1 MKKKI
6 FAMGLSLL
14 FAACCF
20 PKMSF
25 AAEPAENVVAKV
37 NGKTYATLKE
47 AVDAAPENSTVTLLS
62 DVTEDVIFN
71 KNITVDGA
79 SKYTISGAST
89 VKAGTLTNLT
99 LKPNETNTN
108 GKLLTIGNGDS
119 TSINLE
125 NVTIHYSVTKRSSGS
140 AVTVSGNSA
149 TIKINHCRFINTPN
163 NNGTTTDA
171 PEWSYGLYVNEQNDA
186 GSITFTNNEF
196 NGAFRTMLANVS
208 GNFLIEN
215 CEFIN
220 SVYSVANGPTGGS
233 AGEATTI
240 TTSAASNN
248 QIVVKNNMLNNA
260 GSIYL
265 QTQANFTGNT
275 IKNDKFEHYIQA
287 KGSIGQPIDFKNN
300 TFQLGTNNLVVI
312 DVAATPILLPAG
324 QPAVNYWIWSDTPA
338 NVRPADYSDYKYM
351 YNEDGSITFMPQSD
365 VAFEQF
371 FAQKTNGN
379 IQVNDQDTVL
389 IEKNLKINDIEID
402 SDKNITFEIAKD
414 ATLEIAGALDIQGK
428 ITVKGEGA
436 LIITEQGKVN
446 IYSDAAL
453 TVSPDTSL
461 KNNGF
466 ISNNGELTIPD
477 TTTGN
482 GTIEGTGITE
492 KVHNAVHV
500 EAKEPTCDT
509 DGNIEYWYCS
519 FCDKYF
525 SDKALTQEIS
535 KEKTSRKALGH
546 KYENG
551 KCTVCGK
558 ADPNYKPETSPT
570 DNENDGNSNQ
580 EFSNSHAPKTGDN
593 NHIGLMIALM
603 LGASIAFFG
612 VKRDKKQHG

>member
-1 MKKKI
+1 
-6 FAMGLSLL
+6 
-14 FAACCF
+14 
-20 PKMSF
+20 
-25 AAEPAENVVAKV
+25 
-37 NGKTYATLKE
+37 
-47 AVDAAPENSTVTLLS
+47 
-62 DVTEDVIFN
+62 
-71 KNITVDGA
+71 
-79 SKYTISGAST
+79 
-89 VKAGTLTNLT
+89 
-99 LKPNETNTN
+99 
-108 GKLLTIGNGDS
+108 
-119 TSINLE
+119 
-125 NVTIHYSVTKRSSGS
+125 
-140 AVTVSGNSA
+140 
-149 TIKINHCRFINTPN
+149 
-163 NNGTTTDA
+163 
-171 PEWSYGLYVNEQNDA
+171 
-186 GSITFTNNEF
+186 
-196 NGAFRTMLANVS
+196 MLD
-208 GNFLIEN
+208 
-215 CEFIN
+215 
-220 SVYSVANGPTGGS
+220 
-233 AGEATTI
+233 
-240 TTSAASNN
+240 
-248 QIVVKNNMLNNA
+248 NA

-389 IEKNLKINDIEID
+389 IEKNLKINDIEIG

-546 KYENG
+546 KYKTENVPCAE
-551 KCTVCGK
+551 KLILIISLIHLRQITK
-558 ADPNYKPETSPT
+558 TTEILIKNSPILT
-570 DNENDGNSNQ
+570 
-580 EFSNSHAPKTGDN
+580 P
-593 NHIGLMIALM
+593 L
-603 LGASIAFFG
+603 
-612 VKRDKKQHG
+612 KQGITIISD

>member
-1 MKKKI
+1 
-6 FAMGLSLL
+6 
-14 FAACCF
+14 
-20 PKMSF
+20 
-25 AAEPAENVVAKV
+25 
-37 NGKTYATLKE
+37 
-47 AVDAAPENSTVTLLS
+47 
-62 DVTEDVIFN
+62 
-71 KNITVDGA
+71 
-79 SKYTISGAST
+79 
-89 VKAGTLTNLT
+89 
-99 LKPNETNTN
+99 
-108 GKLLTIGNGDS
+108 
-119 TSINLE
+119 
-125 NVTIHYSVTKRSSGS
+125 
-140 AVTVSGNSA
+140 
-149 TIKINHCRFINTPN
+149 
-163 NNGTTTDA
+163 
-171 PEWSYGLYVNEQNDA
+171 
-186 GSITFTNNEF
+186 
-196 NGAFRTMLANVS
+196 MLANVS
-208 GNFLIEN
+208 GSFLIEN

-248 QIVVKNNMLNNA
+248 QIVVKNNMLDNA

-389 IEKNLKINDIEID
+389 IEKNLKINDIEIG

-535 KEKTSRKALGH
+535 KEKQAEKLWGTNMKTENVPCAEKLILIISLIHLRQITKTRKF
-546 KYENG
+546 
-551 KCTVCGK
+551 
-558 ADPNYKPETSPT
+558 
-570 DNENDGNSNQ
+570 NQ
-580 EFSNSHAPKTGDN
+580 EFSNSHA
-593 NHIGLMIALM
+593 L
-603 LGASIAFFG
+603 
-612 VKRDKKQHG
+612 KQGITIISD

>member
-1 MKKKI
+1 
-6 FAMGLSLL
+6 
-14 FAACCF
+14 
-20 PKMSF
+20 
-25 AAEPAENVVAKV
+25 
-37 NGKTYATLKE
+37 
-47 AVDAAPENSTVTLLS
+47 
-62 DVTEDVIFN
+62 
-71 KNITVDGA
+71 
-79 SKYTISGAST
+79 
-89 VKAGTLTNLT
+89 
-99 LKPNETNTN
+99 
-108 GKLLTIGNGDS
+108 
-119 TSINLE
+119 
-125 NVTIHYSVTKRSSGS
+125 
-140 AVTVSGNSA
+140 
-149 TIKINHCRFINTPN
+149 
-163 NNGTTTDA
+163 
-171 PEWSYGLYVNEQNDA
+171 
-186 GSITFTNNEF
+186 
-196 NGAFRTMLANVS
+196 
-208 GNFLIEN
+208 
-215 CEFIN
+215 
-220 SVYSVANGPTGGS
+220 
-233 AGEATTI
+233 
-240 TTSAASNN
+240 
-248 QIVVKNNMLNNA
+248 
-260 GSIYL
+260 
-265 QTQANFTGNT
+265 
-275 IKNDKFEHYIQA
+275 
-287 KGSIGQPIDFKNN
+287 
-300 TFQLGTNNLVVI
+300 
-312 DVAATPILLPAG
+312 
-324 QPAVNYWIWSDTPA
+324 
-338 NVRPADYSDYKYM
+338 M